1 MAVRLTGRLDGAGSA
16 ADANKN
22 RLVHRRALFFTAPH
36 RVQLRDEPL
45 PAPAA
50 DQALVETEV
59 SALSAGTEL
68 LAFRGQLPGDLVA
81 DETLGALVDATFRY
95 PFRYGYAS
103 VGIVRDVGA
112 GVDRELVGRRV
123 FAFQP
128 HASAFVAPAGELAMV
143 PADLP
148 SERAVLYPHMET
160 AVNLI
165 LDGAPGLGDAV
176 LVIGQGVIGLLT
188 TALLARFPLGLL
200 AAAETTP
207 ARAERARS
215 WGARAIVDS
224 AAQWTALAG
233 ARGADLVFE
242 LSGNPDALALAIGVA
257 GHEAR
262 VVVGSWYGDKRAP
275 LDLGGR
281 FHRRRL
287 QLISSQVSHIGASLS
302 ARWDR
307 ARRRETTWRALA
319 EIDTAPLISHRFSL
333 EEAQRAYEL
342 ADAGGGASIQTGE
355 RGGDALQILL
365 TRAAIS

>member
-1 MAVRLTGRLDGAGSA
+1 MGRPTEQVDSSGFG
-16 ADANKN
+16 
-22 RLVHRRALFFTAPH
+22 RRRALFFTAPR
-36 RVQLRDEPL
+36 RVDLRDEPL

-50 DQALVETEV
+50 GQALVETEV

-68 LAFRGQLPGDLVA
+68 LAFRGQLPSDLAA
-81 DETLGALVDATFRY
+81 DETLGALADATFRY

-103 VGIVRDVGA
+103 VGTVRAVGD
-112 GVDRELVGRRV
+112 GVDRQWLGQRV

-128 HASAFVAPAGELAMV
+128 HASAFVAPAVDLAIV
-143 PADLP
+143 PEGLP

-188 TALLARFPLGLL
+188 TALLSRFPLTVL
-200 AAAETTP
+200 AAAETTQ
-207 ARAERARS
+207 ARAALALA
-215 WGARAIVDS
+215 WGARGIVAS
-224 AAQWTALAG
+224 AAQWTALAD
-233 ARGADLVFE
+233 RRDADLVFE
-242 LSGNPDALALAIGVA
+242 LSGNPDALALAIAVA

-287 QLISSQVSHIGASLS
+287 QLISSQVSHIGAALS

-307 ARRRETTWRALA
+307 ARRREVTWRALA
-319 EIDTAPLISHRFSL
+319 EIDTTPLVSHRFAL
-333 EEAQRAYEL
+333 ADAQRAYDL
-342 ADAGGGASIQTGE
+342 ADAGSGLGGGN
-355 RGGDALQILL
+355 GDSGALQILL
-365 TRAAIS
+365 TRAAVT